1 MVYTSS
7 PGCHHIGRLPRPD
20 LRAAQRAGD
29 RSRHGRCGVA
39 GGDPVPAPPAGG
51 HGLLTLREMVIFV
64 GFTGD
69 FMGIQ
74 RYCHVIAW

>member
-39 GGDPVPAPPAGG
+39 GAPRASVAVD
-51 HGLLTLREMVIFV
+51 GLLTLREMVIFV